1 MRKFFVL
8 AAALVLAA
16 LPTVTA
22 AAAPV
27 DDISTTTPIKHVV
40 WMMQDNHSFD
50 NYFGTYPGA
59 DGIPSGVCQRVSL
72 NRPSTR
78 GCVQPFHI
86 GDTPVEDLSQ
96 GPGVQRRQYNGG
108 RMDGFVAAYRRLG
121 QDGTT
126 AMGHYDGTDIPFHWN
141 VADEYVLFDRF
152 FASTKVGGR
161 EPYLYWVAGN
171 APAGQ
176 TPLRNSAGYDSVTTI
191 FDRLAEQDIS
201 AKFYVENLDTAA
213 TSGRSTSARSQ
224 LVKVPL
230 LSMKRFH
237 DSGELA
243 GRVVDLNEYY
253 LDLRNGTLPAVSYI
267 VTTSSSENPPA
278 GPEAGSR
285 ALRKVTSELMK
296 SSAWSNSA
304 LMWTYDGW
312 GGWYDHVPPPRVD
325 GRGYGFRV
333 PALLV
338 SPYAKRGVV
347 DHTILDYT
355 AMLHFI
361 ESNWKLAPLSTRDK
375 QSAGLAS
382 AFDFSVAPRPATL
395 LPWTWPAPQPA
406 LSTNNPAPVIYSV
419 YGVGAA
425 LAIAIVSVAAFRRG
439 PIRVPV
445 PVARAAVIVRS
456 RLESIRD
463 RLDRFF
469 WGNRYSPT
477 PAASI
482 AAPSSQ
488 GDGPE
493 RPARSFDPRPAI
505 LTVPS
510 RPRRTGATNGEDS
523 WAELYQTTQPTGT
536 GIPEK
541 QAAASVTAHA
551 VNGEHTDQS
560 EAVPEPSTTGGHVSV
575 QQPGAEADAE
585 IETHAGAADQA
596 AIAADADTST
606 QEATPEADTADQAAI
621 APDAD
626 TPTQEATPEADTVD
640 QAAIAPDA
648 DTPTQE
654 ATPEPGGQAELAAAA
669 EAGVCPHCGAEVAAQ
684 EAFCEDCGGTL
695 TPTADADLAGAA
707 EVITATGVA
716 IAPHRHTSQRRNPNR
731 RHRRHR

>member
-1 MRKFFVL
+1 MRKFSVL
-8 AAALVLAA
+8 AAALILAA

-27 DDISTTTPIKHVV
+27 EDISTTTPIKHVV

-59 DGIPSGVCQRVSL
+59 DGIRSGVCQRVSL

-126 AMGHYDGTDIPFHWN
+126 AMGYYDGTDLPFHWN
-141 VADEYVLFDRF
+141 VADQYVLFDRF
-152 FASTKVGGR
+152 FASTRVGAR

-171 APAGQ
+171 APAGE

-191 FDRLAEQDIS
+191 FDRLAEHDIS

-213 TSGRSTSARSQ
+213 TSGRSDSARSQ
-224 LVKVPL
+224 MVKVPL

-267 VTTSSSENPPA
+267 VTTRSSENPPA

-285 ALRKVTSELMK
+285 AVRKVTSELMK

-347 DHTILDYT
+347 DHTVLDYT

-382 AFDFSVAPRPATL
+382 AFDFSAAPRTATL
-395 LPWTWPAPQPA
+395 LPWTWPAPQAA

-419 YGVGAA
+419 YGVAAA
-425 LAIAIVSVAAFRRG
+425 LAIAMVSVAALRRG

-445 PVARAAVIVRS
+445 PVARVAVLVRS
-456 RLESIRD
+456 RLESMRD
-463 RLDRFF
+463 RLDRFL
-469 WGNRYSPT
+469 WGSRYSPT
-477 PAASI
+477 PAASL
-482 AAPSSQ
+482 AAPSYR

-493 RPARSFDPRPAI
+493 RPGRSSDPGPAI
-505 LTVPS
+505 LTVPRWP
-510 RPRRTGATNGEDS
+510 RPTDATNGEAG
-523 WAELYQTTQPTGT
+523 WAEWYQTTQPTVT
-536 GIPEK
+536 GIPEG

-551 VNGEHTDQS
+551 VNGDHANQS
-560 EAVPEPSTTGGHVSV
+560 GAVPEPSTTGGQVSV
-575 QQPGAEADAE
+575 QQPGAKADAE
-585 IETHAGAADQA
+585 LETQAAAADQ
-596 AIAADADTST
+596 
-606 QEATPEADTADQAAI
+606 PAI
-621 APDAD
+621 APNAD
-626 TPTQEATPEADTVD
+626 TPTQATA
-640 QAAIAPDA
+640 
-648 DTPTQE
+648 
-654 ATPEPGGQAELAAAA
+654 EPGAQAELAAAA
-669 EAGVCPHCGAEVAAQ
+669 EAEACPHCGAEVAAQ
-684 EAFCEDCGGTL
+684 EMFCEDCGGTL
-695 TPTADADLAGAA
+695 TPPAGADLASAT
-707 EVITATGVA
+707 EVTTATGVA
-716 IAPHRHTSQRRNPNR
+716 IAPHWHPSQRRNPNR
-731 RHRRHR
+731 RHRRHAKAKLKPKRRQ